1 MDSFLYP
8 NFFCNFAVCNQDI
21 KLNMN
26 ILFLTQFASFVVS
39 GMLAL
44 FLILTRFQIRWP
56 NHRYEVSRW
65 LMCGAMLALTFHFVL
80 QMAFDI
86 RAKSDAVGAVVNILF
101 YAPIEY
107 LMTCATFNLIC
118 YRSGRKRVGLFCS
131 LSYALIIICF
141 LMGFIGVV
149 PKGSM
154 HIGFWLY
161 LMLTIF
167 TLTII
172 YCIIVTFREMQHHRK
187 ILLDNTAEDL
197 LPFDSFASM
206 SYVSMGICC
215 LGLMAGII
223 SRPILLVIAPLVL
236 LSVVVFIVSF
246 VGYGFNIMPLDNMLE
261 RQIEEETEEETEE
274 EKPAEDEEEVD
285 ECLTPESIAKIEKL
299 LAEWCKNGGFRD
311 SAMNMPMLA
320 SMICV
325 NRKDLSAYFED
336 YLQSSFRVWLSDI
349 RFQKAQSMLREE
361 TRYSNETVSIECGF
375 SSHAHLYKVF
385 RAKTGMTPIQ
395 WRRFMAKKASE
406 NSFIP
411 TNETPI

>member
-1 MDSFLYP
+1 
-8 NFFCNFAVCNQDI
+8 
-21 KLNMN
+21 MN
-26 ILFLTQFASFVVS
+26 ILFLTQFACFIIS

-44 FLILTRFQIRWP
+44 LLILTRFQIRWP
-56 NHRYEVSRW
+56 NRRYEVSRW
-65 LMCGAMLALTFHFVL
+65 LVCGAMLALTFHFVL

-86 RAKSDAVGAVVNILF
+86 RAKSDAIGAVVNILF

-107 LMTCATFNLIC
+107 LVSYATFNLIC
-118 YRSGRKRVGLFCS
+118 YRKGRKRIGLFCS
-131 LSYALIIICF
+131 LSYALIVICF

-161 LMLTIF
+161 LMLAIF
-167 TLTII
+167 TLTVIF
-172 YCIIVTFREMQHHRK
+172 CFIVTFREMQHHRK
-187 ILLDNTAEDL
+187 IILDNTAEDM
-197 LPFDSFASM
+197 LPFDSFACV
-206 SYVSMGICC
+206 SYVFMGICC
-215 LGLMAGII
+215 LALMAGII
-223 SRPILLVIAPLVL
+223 SRAILLVIAPLVL

-261 RQIEEETEEETEE
+261 QQIEEEAEEEE
-274 EKPAEDEEEVD
+274 PAEEEEEVD
-285 ECLTPESIAKIEKL
+285 EGLTPERIAKIETL

-320 SMICV
+320 SMIRIH
-325 NRKDLSAYFED
+325 RKDLSAYFED

-361 TRYSNETVSIECGF
+361 TRYSNQTVSIECGF

-385 RAKTGMTPIQ
+385 KAKTGMTPIQ
-395 WRRFMAKKASE
+395 WRRFMAKKADE
-406 NSFIP
+406 KSFIP

>member
-1 MDSFLYP
+1 
-8 NFFCNFAVCNQDI
+8 
-21 KLNMN
+21 MN
-26 ILFLTQFASFVVS
+26 ILFLTQFACFIIS

-44 FLILTRFQIRWP
+44 LLILTRFQIRWP
-56 NHRYEVSRW
+56 NRRYEVSRW
-65 LMCGAMLALTFHFVL
+65 LVCGAMLALTFHFVL

-86 RAKSDAVGAVVNILF
+86 RAKSDAIGAVVNILF

-107 LMTCATFNLIC
+107 LVSYATFNLIC
-118 YRSGRKRVGLFCS
+118 YRKGRKRIGLFCS
-131 LSYALIIICF
+131 LSYALIVICF

-161 LMLTIF
+161 LMLAIF
-167 TLTII
+167 TLTVIF
-172 YCIIVTFREMQHHRK
+172 CFIVTFREMQYHRK
-187 ILLDNTAEDL
+187 IILDNTAEDM
-197 LPFDSFASM
+197 LPFDSFACV
-206 SYVSMGICC
+206 SYVFMGICC
-215 LGLMAGII
+215 LALMAGII
-223 SRPILLVIAPLVL
+223 SRAILLVIAPLVL
-236 LSVVVFIVSF
+236 LSVIVFIVSF

-261 RQIEEETEEETEE
+261 QQIEEEAEEEE
-274 EKPAEDEEEVD
+274 PAEEEEEVD
-285 ECLTPESIAKIEKL
+285 EGLTPERIAKIETL

-361 TRYSNETVSIECGF
+361 TRYSNQTVSIECGF

-385 RAKTGMTPIQ
+385 KAKTGMTPIQ
-395 WRRFMAKKASE
+395 WRRFMAKKADE
-406 NSFIP
+406 KSFIP

>member
-1 MDSFLYP
+1 
-8 NFFCNFAVCNQDI
+8 
-21 KLNMN
+21 MN
-26 ILFLTQFASFVVS
+26 ILFLTQFACFIIS

-44 FLILTRFQIRWP
+44 LLILTRFQIRWP
-56 NHRYEVSRW
+56 NRRYEVSRW

-86 RAKSDAVGAVVNILF
+86 RAKSDAIGAVVNILF

-107 LMTCATFNLIC
+107 LVSYATFNLIC
-118 YRSGRKRVGLFCS
+118 YRSGRKRIGLFCS
-131 LSYALIIICF
+131 LSYALIVICF

-161 LMLTIF
+161 LMLAIF

-172 YCIIVTFREMQHHRK
+172 FCIIVTFREMQHHRK
-187 ILLDNTAEDL
+187 IILDNTAEDM
-197 LPFDSFASM
+197 LPFDSFACV

-215 LGLMAGII
+215 LSLMAGII
-223 SRPILLVIAPLVL
+223 SRAILLVIAPLVL
-236 LSVVVFIVSF
+236 LSVIVFIVSF

-261 RQIEEETEEETEE
+261 QQIEEAEEEE
-274 EKPAEDEEEVD
+274 PAEDEEEVD
-285 ECLTPESIAKIEKL
+285 EGLTPERIAKIETL

-320 SMICV
+320 SMIRIH
-325 NRKDLSAYFED
+325 RKDLSAYFED

-361 TRYSNETVSIECGF
+361 TRYSNQTVSTECGF

-385 RAKTGMTPIQ
+385 KAKTGMTPIQ
-395 WRRFMAKKASE
+395 WRRFMAKKADE
-406 NSFIP
+406 KSFIP

>member
-1 MDSFLYP
+1 
-8 NFFCNFAVCNQDI
+8 
-21 KLNMN
+21 MN
-26 ILFLTQFASFVVS
+26 ILFLTQFACFIIS

-44 FLILTRFQIRWP
+44 LLILTRFQIRWP
-56 NHRYEVSRW
+56 NRRYEVSRW

-86 RAKSDAVGAVVNILF
+86 RAKSDAIGAVVNILF

-107 LMTCATFNLIC
+107 LMSYATFNLIC
-118 YRSGRKRVGLFCS
+118 YRSGRKRIGLFCS
-131 LSYALIIICF
+131 LSYALIVICF

-161 LMLTIF
+161 LMLAIF

-172 YCIIVTFREMQHHRK
+172 FCYIVTFREMQHHRK
-187 ILLDNTAEDL
+187 IILDNTAEDM
-197 LPFDSFASM
+197 LPFDSFACE
-206 SYVSMGICC
+206 SYVFMGICC
-215 LGLMAGII
+215 LALMAGII
-223 SRPILLVIAPLVL
+223 SLAILLVIAPLVL

-261 RQIEEETEEETEE
+261 QEIEEAEEEE
-274 EKPAEDEEEVD
+274 PAEEEEEVD
-285 ECLTPESIAKIEKL
+285 EGLTPERIAKIETL

-320 SMICV
+320 SMIRIH
-325 NRKDLSAYFED
+325 RKDLSAYFED

-361 TRYSNETVSIECGF
+361 TRYSNQTVSMECGF

-385 RAKTGMTPIQ
+385 KAKSGMTPIQ
-395 WRRFMAKKASE
+395 WRRFMAKKADE
-406 NSFIP
+406 KSFIP

>member
-1 MDSFLYP
+1 
-8 NFFCNFAVCNQDI
+8 
-21 KLNMN
+21 MN
-26 ILFLTQFASFVVS
+26 ILFLTQFACFIIS

-44 FLILTRFQIRWP
+44 LLILTRFQIRWP
-56 NHRYEVSRW
+56 NRRYEVSRW

-86 RAKSDAVGAVVNILF
+86 RAKSDAIGAVVNILF

-107 LMTCATFNLIC
+107 LISYATFNLIC
-118 YRSGRKRVGLFCS
+118 YRSGRKRIGLFCS
-131 LSYALIIICF
+131 LSYALIVICF
-141 LMGFIGVV
+141 LMGVIGVV

-154 HIGFWLY
+154 HVGFWLY
-161 LMLTIF
+161 LMLAIF
-167 TLTII
+167 TLTVIF
-172 YCIIVTFREMQHHRK
+172 CIIVTFREMQHHRK
-187 ILLDNTAEDL
+187 IILDNTAEDM
-197 LPFDSFASM
+197 LPFDSFACV

-215 LGLMAGII
+215 LALMAGII
-223 SRPILLVIAPLVL
+223 SRAILLVIAPLVL
-236 LSVVVFIVSF
+236 LSVVVFIVRF

-261 RQIEEETEEETEE
+261 QEIEEAEGEE
-274 EKPAEDEEEVD
+274 PAEVEEEVD
-285 ECLTPESIAKIEKL
+285 EGLTPERIAKIETL

-320 SMICV
+320 SMIRIH
-325 NRKDLSAYFED
+325 RKDLSAYFED

-361 TRYSNETVSIECGF
+361 TRYSNQTVSIECGF

-385 RAKTGMTPIQ
+385 KAKTGMTPIQ
-395 WRRFMAKKASE
+395 WRRFMAKKADE
-406 NSFIP
+406 KSFIP

>member
-1 MDSFLYP
+1 
-8 NFFCNFAVCNQDI
+8 
-21 KLNMN
+21 MN
-26 ILFLTQFASFVVS
+26 ILFLTQFACFIIS

-44 FLILTRFQIRWP
+44 LLILTRFQIRWP
-56 NHRYEVSRW
+56 NRRYEVSRW

-86 RAKSDAVGAVVNILF
+86 RAKSDAIGAVVNILF

-107 LMTCATFNLIC
+107 LVSYATFNLIC
-118 YRSGRKRVGLFCS
+118 YRKGRKRIGLFCS
-131 LSYALIIICF
+131 LSYALIVICF

-161 LMLTIF
+161 LMLAIF

-172 YCIIVTFREMQHHRK
+172 FCYIVTFREMQYHRK
-187 ILLDNTAEDL
+187 IILDNTAEDM
-197 LPFDSFASM
+197 LPFDSFACV
-206 SYVSMGICC
+206 SYVFMGICC
-215 LGLMAGII
+215 LALMAGII
-223 SRPILLVIAPLVL
+223 SRAILLVIAPLVL
-236 LSVVVFIVSF
+236 LSVIVFIVSF
-246 VGYGFNIMPLDNMLE
+246 VGYGFNIMPLDNMFE
-261 RQIEEETEEETEE
+261 QQIEEEAEEEE
-274 EKPAEDEEEVD
+274 PAEVEEEVD
-285 ECLTPESIAKIEKL
+285 EGLTPERIAKIETL

-361 TRYSNETVSIECGF
+361 TRYSNQTVSIECGF

-385 RAKTGMTPIQ
+385 KAKTGMTPIQ
-395 WRRFMAKKASE
+395 WRRFMAKKADE
-406 NSFIP
+406 KSFIP

>member
-1 MDSFLYP
+1 
-8 NFFCNFAVCNQDI
+8 
-21 KLNMN
+21 MN
-26 ILFLTQFASFVVS
+26 ILFLTQFACFIIS

-44 FLILTRFQIRWP
+44 LLILTRFQIRWP
-56 NHRYEVSRW
+56 NRRYEVSRW

-86 RAKSDAVGAVVNILF
+86 RAKSDAIGAVVNILF
-101 YAPIEY
+101 YAPIDY
-107 LMTCATFNLIC
+107 LISYATFNLIC
-118 YRSGRKRVGLFCS
+118 YRSGRKRIGLFCS
-131 LSYALIIICF
+131 FSYALIVICF

-161 LMLTIF
+161 LMLAIF

-172 YCIIVTFREMQHHRK
+172 FCIIVTFREMQYHRK
-187 ILLDNTAEDL
+187 IILDNTAEDM
-197 LPFDSFASM
+197 LPFDSFACV
-206 SYVSMGICC
+206 SYVFMGICC
-215 LGLMAGII
+215 LALMAGII
-223 SRPILLVIAPLVL
+223 FRAILLVIAPLVL

-261 RQIEEETEEETEE
+261 QQIEEAEEEE
-274 EKPAEDEEEVD
+274 PAEEEEEVD
-285 ECLTPESIAKIEKL
+285 EGLTPERIAKIETL

-320 SMICV
+320 SMIRIH
-325 NRKDLSAYFED
+325 RKDLSAYFED

-361 TRYSNETVSIECGF
+361 TRYSNQTVSIECGF

-385 RAKTGMTPIQ
+385 KAKTGMTPIQ
-395 WRRFMAKKASE
+395 WRRFMAKKADE
-406 NSFIP
+406 KSFIP

>member
-1 MDSFLYP
+1 
-8 NFFCNFAVCNQDI
+8 
-21 KLNMN
+21 MN
-26 ILFLTQFASFVVS
+26 ILFLTQFACFIIS

-44 FLILTRFQIRWP
+44 LLILTRFQIRWP
-56 NHRYEVSRW
+56 NRRYEVSRW

-86 RAKSDAVGAVVNILF
+86 RAKSDAIGAVVNILF

-107 LMTCATFNLIC
+107 LVSYATFNLIC
-118 YRSGRKRVGLFCS
+118 YRKGRKRIGLFCS
-131 LSYALIIICF
+131 LSYALIVICF

-161 LMLTIF
+161 LMLAIF
-167 TLTII
+167 TLTVIF
-172 YCIIVTFREMQHHRK
+172 CFIVTFREMQHHRK
-187 ILLDNTAEDL
+187 IILDNTAEDM
-197 LPFDSFASM
+197 LPFDSFACV
-206 SYVSMGICC
+206 SYVFMGICC
-215 LGLMAGII
+215 LALMAGII
-223 SRPILLVIAPLVL
+223 SRAILLVIAPLVL
-236 LSVVVFIVSF
+236 LSVIVFIVSF

-261 RQIEEETEEETEE
+261 QEIEEEAEEEE
-274 EKPAEDEEEVD
+274 PAEVEEEVD
-285 ECLTPESIAKIEKL
+285 EGLTPERIAKIENL

-361 TRYSNETVSIECGF
+361 TRYSNQTVSIECGF

-385 RAKTGMTPIQ
+385 KAKTGMTPIQ
-395 WRRFMAKKASE
+395 WRRFMAKKADE
-406 NSFIP
+406 KSFIP

>member
-1 MDSFLYP
+1 
-8 NFFCNFAVCNQDI
+8 
-21 KLNMN
+21 MN
-26 ILFLTQFASFVVS
+26 ILFLTQFACFVVS

-86 RAKSDAVGAVVNILF
+86 RAKSDAIGAVVNILF

-107 LMTCATFNLIC
+107 LVSYATFNLIC
-118 YRSGRKRVGLFCS
+118 YRSGRKRIGLFCS
-131 LSYALIIICF
+131 LSYALIVICF

-161 LMLTIF
+161 LMLAIF
-167 TLTII
+167 TLTVIF
-172 YCIIVTFREMQHHRK
+172 CIIVTFREMQHHRK
-187 ILLDNTAEDL
+187 IILDNTAEDM
-197 LPFDSFASM
+197 LPFDSFACV

-215 LGLMAGII
+215 LSLMAGII
-223 SRPILLVIAPLVL
+223 SRDILLVIAPLVL
-236 LSVVVFIVSF
+236 LSVIVFIVSF

-261 RQIEEETEEETEE
+261 QQIEEAEEEE
-274 EKPAEDEEEVD
+274 PAEDEEEVD
-285 ECLTPESIAKIEKL
+285 EGLTPERIAKIETL

-320 SMICV
+320 SMIRIH
-325 NRKDLSAYFED
+325 RKDLSAYFED

-361 TRYSNETVSIECGF
+361 TRYSNQTVSTECGF

-385 RAKTGMTPIQ
+385 KAKTGMTPIQ
-395 WRRFMAKKASE
+395 WRRFMAKKADE
-406 NSFIP
+406 KSFIP

>member
-1 MDSFLYP
+1 
-8 NFFCNFAVCNQDI
+8 
-21 KLNMN
+21 MN
-26 ILFLTQFASFVVS
+26 ILFLTQFACFIIS

-44 FLILTRFQIRWP
+44 LLILTRFQIRWP
-56 NHRYEVSRW
+56 NRRYEVSRW

-86 RAKSDAVGAVVNILF
+86 RAKSDAIGAVVNILF

-107 LMTCATFNLIC
+107 LVSYATFNLIC
-118 YRSGRKRVGLFCS
+118 YRSGRKRIGLFCS
-131 LSYALIIICF
+131 LSYALIVICF

-154 HIGFWLY
+154 HVGFWLY
-161 LMLTIF
+161 LMLAIF
-167 TLTII
+167 TLTVIF
-172 YCIIVTFREMQHHRK
+172 CIIVTFREMQHHRK
-187 ILLDNTAEDL
+187 IILDNTAEDM
-197 LPFDSFASM
+197 LPFDSFACV

-215 LGLMAGII
+215 LALMAGII
-223 SRPILLVIAPLVL
+223 SRAILLVIAPLVL

-261 RQIEEETEEETEE
+261 QQIEEAEEEE
-274 EKPAEDEEEVD
+274 PAEEEEEVD
-285 ECLTPESIAKIEKL
+285 EGLTPERIAKIETL

-320 SMICV
+320 SMIRIH
-325 NRKDLSAYFED
+325 RKDLSAYFED
-336 YLQSSFRVWLSDI
+336 YLQISFRVWLSDI

-361 TRYSNETVSIECGF
+361 TRYSNQTVSIECGF
-375 SSHAHLYKVF
+375 SSHAHLYKAF
-385 RAKTGMTPIQ
+385 KAKTGMTPIQ
-395 WRRFMAKKASE
+395 WRRFMAKKADE
-406 NSFIP
+406 KSFIP

>member
-1 MDSFLYP
+1 
-8 NFFCNFAVCNQDI
+8 
-21 KLNMN
+21 MN
-26 ILFLTQFASFVVS
+26 ILFLTQFACFIIS

-44 FLILTRFQIRWP
+44 LLILTRFQIRWP
-56 NHRYEVSRW
+56 NRRYEVSRW

-86 RAKSDAVGAVVNILF
+86 RAKSDAIGAVVNILF

-107 LMTCATFNLIC
+107 LVSYATFNIIC
-118 YRSGRKRVGLFCS
+118 YRKGRKRIGLFCS
-131 LSYALIIICF
+131 LSYALIVICF

-161 LMLTIF
+161 LMLAIF
-167 TLTII
+167 TLTVIF
-172 YCIIVTFREMQHHRK
+172 CIIVTFREMQHHRK
-187 ILLDNTAEDL
+187 IILDNTAEDM
-197 LPFDSFASM
+197 LPFDSFACV

-215 LGLMAGII
+215 LALMAGII
-223 SRPILLVIAPLVL
+223 SRAILLVIAPLVL

-261 RQIEEETEEETEE
+261 QEIEEAEEEE
-274 EKPAEDEEEVD
+274 PAEVEEEVD
-285 ECLTPESIAKIEKL
+285 EGLTPERIAKIENL

-361 TRYSNETVSIECGF
+361 TRYSNQTVSIECGF

-385 RAKTGMTPIQ
+385 KAKTGMTPIQ
-395 WRRFMAKKASE
+395 WRRFMAKKADE
-406 NSFIP
+406 KSFIP

>member
-1 MDSFLYP
+1 
-8 NFFCNFAVCNQDI
+8 
-21 KLNMN
+21 MN
-26 ILFLTQFASFVVS
+26 ILFLTQFACFIVS

-86 RAKSDAVGAVVNILF
+86 RAKSDAIGAVVNILF

-107 LMTCATFNLIC
+107 LMSYATFNLIC
-118 YRSGRKRVGLFCS
+118 YRSGRKRIGLFCS

-141 LMGFIGVV
+141 LMGVIRVV

-154 HIGFWLY
+154 HVGFWLY
-161 LMLTIF
+161 LMLAIF

-172 YCIIVTFREMQHHRK
+172 FCIIVTFREMQHHRK
-187 ILLDNTAEDL
+187 IILDNTAEDM
-197 LPFDSFASM
+197 LPFDSFACM

-215 LGLMAGII
+215 LALMAGII
-223 SRPILLVIAPLVL
+223 SRAILLVIAPLVL

-261 RQIEEETEEETEE
+261 QQIEEEAEEEE
-274 EKPAEDEEEVD
+274 PAEVEEEVD
-285 ECLTPESIAKIEKL
+285 EGLTPERIAKIETL

-361 TRYSNETVSIECGF
+361 TRYSNQTVSIECGF

-385 RAKTGMTPIQ
+385 KAKTGMTPIQ
-395 WRRFMAKKASE
+395 WRRFMAKKADE
-406 NSFIP
+406 KSFIP